1 MCSSA
6 RIAQFRI
13 LNTKNE
19 VPTQTHTRM
28 ADPLFPW
35 LNARAAGV
43 LLHPTSLPG
52 ATGIGT
58 LGHEARRFIDFLV
71 AAELKYWQV
80 CPLGPTGFGDSPYQC
95 FSAFAGNP
103 YLIDLETLLERGFL
117 KAHDL
122 DPLRTLPSSYVDY
135 GSQWELRWSIL
146 NKSYRAFVRDA
157 SPDEHNAFAEF
168 KKSHKKW
175 LESYTHFIALKIKF
189 GGRSWQLW
197 PDEFRHHENARQL
210 IKKEG
215 LIDEADAQAWYQF
228 QFFNQ
233 WLRLKLYANTHGV
246 SIFGDIPIFV
256 AMDSADVWTRPTL
269 FQMDENLRATGVAG
283 VPPDYFAED
292 GQLWGNPLYEW
303 KRHKSS
309 RYAWWLSRIRASFEL
324 YDVVRIDHFRGFDAY
339 CRIPADAI
347 NAREYEW
354 TAGPGLD
361 LFKAIHAHFP
371 DAKFVAEDLGIITDS
386 VRALVEATGAPGM
399 KVLHFGL
406 EGAKEYLP
414 HNTVPNS
421 VLYPGT
427 HDNDTTLGWY
437 RHQPGST
444 KDFVRRYLRV
454 SGEDISWDLIRAGYG
469 SASRLFIAPLQ
480 DLLGLGSEG
489 RMNIP
494 GKASG
499 NWRWRVTA
507 EQLETL
513 RSKIAPCLRELAALY
528 DR

>member
-1 MCSSA
+1 
-6 RIAQFRI
+6 
-13 LNTKNE
+13 
-19 VPTQTHTRM
+19 M

-35 LNARAAGV
+35 LKTRAAGV

-52 ATGIGT
+52 STGIGT
-58 LGHEARRFIDFLV
+58 LGIEARMFIDFLV
-71 AAELKYWQV
+71 AAGLKYWQV

-117 KAHDL
+117 EGHDL
-122 DPLRTLPSSYVDY
+122 DPLRALPHEYVDY
-135 GSQWELRWSIL
+135 GSQWELRWKVL
-146 NKSYRAFVRDA
+146 HQAYQAFSRQA
-157 SPDEHNAFAEF
+157 STEEYDGFVSF

-175 LESYTHFIALKIKF
+175 LEPYSCFIALKTKF

-197 PDEFRHHENARQL
+197 PEEYRHHENAKQL
-210 IKKEG
+210 IKKDDLVE
-215 LIDEADAQAWYQF
+215 EADAQAWYQF
-228 QFFNQ
+228 QFFDQ
-233 WLRLKLYANTHGV
+233 WLRLKAYANSNGV

-256 AMDSADVWTRPTL
+256 AMDSADVWTHPAL
-269 FQMDENLRATGVAG
+269 FQMDENLRPTGVAG
-283 VPPDYFAED
+283 VPPDYFSAD

-303 KRHKSS
+303 KKHKSS
-309 RYAWWLSRIRASFEL
+309 RYAWWLSRIRGSFEL
-324 YDVVRIDHFRGFDAY
+324 YDVVRIDHFRGFDAF
-339 CRIPADAI
+339 CRIPADAV

-354 TAGPGLD
+354 IAGPGID
-361 LFKAIHAHFP
+361 LFKAIHAQFP

-386 VRALVEATGAPGM
+386 VRDLVDETGAPGM

-406 EGAKEYLP
+406 EGAKDYLP

-437 RHQPGST
+437 SQQPEST
-444 KDFVRRYLRV
+444 KDFARRYFRIT
-454 SGEDISWDLIRAGYG
+454 GEDIAWDLIRAGYG
-469 SASRLFIAPLQ
+469 SASRLFVVPAQ
-480 DLLGLGSEG
+480 DLLGLGSEA

-494 GKASG
+494 GTASG
-499 NWRWRVTA
+499 NWRWRLTA
-507 EQLETL
+507 DQMEIL
-513 RSKIAPCLRELAALY
+513 RTKTAQHLGELATLY